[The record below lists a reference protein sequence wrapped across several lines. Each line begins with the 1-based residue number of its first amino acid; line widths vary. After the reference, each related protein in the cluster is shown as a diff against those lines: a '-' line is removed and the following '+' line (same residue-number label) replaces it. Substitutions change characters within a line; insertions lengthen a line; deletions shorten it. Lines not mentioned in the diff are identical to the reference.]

1 MMQILCE
8 CCNSDHRSSSTPMA
22 TTSSSAAD
30 PAAAAISPTPSQQHA
45 SSTVT
50 TLDDRR
56 PAGTSSSAGET
67 EPKAAVEPQEY
78 PRRPG
83 WPDCSYY
90 VEFGSCKF
98 GMGCLYN
105 HPAKHAGGCD
115 KLEHPQRPGEHDCLH
130 YLRFGRCK
138 YGMNCRFNHPPDRVP
153 QQQVYFPWKACH
165 CHHSEGKSE
174 AEQVKLNF
182 IGLPLRPGTGL
193 CSYYMNRGIC
203 KFGSNCKFHHPNP
216 GSGHEKWDGSLQTNQ
231 ISSGVNIYSVLDHGE
246 LNEQPVPSKDG
257 FQRGNSCF
265 QPAEQI
271 RYTRD
276 QLLQLRETVDVPKD
290 IMKLIQDINV
300 ELRGEDESW
309 APNETNY
316 VPALSYKRFEET
328 DSHDWHSRSSQNP
341 VVVEEEK
348 FRDDTREAKEPYA
361 LGWKQKQF
369 NNQDQKSFQSDS
381 KTQASPTLALHKAE
395 DPWSIR
401 RGTTP
406 EKYKVLKTVKGI
418 LNLSTPEKFDILKGQ
433 LIEAGITRTDILKD
447 VIDLT
452 LEKAVA
458 EPTLCPMYAQLC
470 SYLNENLTAFPPKNT
485 HCEQITFKQALSDK
499 CQQAFEIARNVR
511 ADIYKLT
518 GRDQEMERRD
528 KERLVKH
535 QILGKIR
542 LIRDLLKQK
551 MVPDKIVHQIAQA
564 VTDCE
569 NFHFEPL
576 ENVDLLNIIFD
587 GVLDSVLAGTGAN
600 KIVNAI
606 IGTEKCSIASN
617 DVGIIDKDA
626 NRRHEEATLRQS
638 SFSHIV
644 KNEKQ
649 TNSETSVRISEV
661 GCSIS
666 EIMELVVDAGADE
679 GSDEHFIATLLF
691 IKPEYREIFLTLN
704 SPQGRLGWLKR
715 MCKVKE

>member
-22 TTSSSAAD
+22 TTTSSSASD
-30 PAAAAISPTPSQQHA
+30 PAAISPTPSQQHA
-45 SSTVT
+45 SSTVK

-83 WPDCSYY
+83 VPDCSYY

-98 GMGCLYN
+98 GMRCLYN

-138 YGMNCRFNHPPDRVP
+138 YGMNCRFNHPPDRLP

-174 AEQVKLNF
+174 AEHVKLNF
-182 IGLPLRPGTGL
+182 LGLPLRPGTGL

-203 KFGSNCKFHHPNP
+203 KFGSNCKFHHPNS

-246 LNEQPVPSKDG
+246 LNEQPVPSKDD
-257 FQRGNSCF
+257 FQ
-265 QPAEQI
+265 
-271 RYTRD
+271 
-276 QLLQLRETVDVPKD
+276 TVDVPKD

-300 ELRGEDESW
+300 ELRAEDESR

-316 VPALSYKRFEET
+316 ET
-328 DSHDWHSRSSQNP
+328 DSHDWHSRSLQTP
-341 VVVEEEK
+341 VVAEEEK
-348 FRDDTREAKEPYA
+348 SQDDTREAKEPYA
-361 LGWKQKQF
+361 LGWKQKEF
-369 NNQDQKSFQSDS
+369 NKQDQKSFQSDS
-381 KTQASPTLALHKAE
+381 KAQAGPTLALHKAE
-395 DPWSIR
+395 DPWSIQR
-401 RGTTP
+401 STVP

-418 LNLSTPEKFDILKGQ
+418 LNLLTPEKFDILKDQ

-447 VIDLT
+447 VIDLI

-458 EPTLCPMYAQLC
+458 EPTLCPMYAQFC
-470 SYLNENLTAFPPKNT
+470 SYLNENITAFPPKDT

-518 GRDQEMERRD
+518 GREQEMERRD

-551 MVPDKIVHQIAQA
+551 MVPDKIVHHIAQA

-587 GVLDSVLAGTGAN
+587 GVLDSVLPGTEAN
-600 KIVNAI
+600 KVVNAI
-606 IGTEKCSIASN
+606 IGIEKCSIASN
-617 DVGIIDKDA
+617 DAGIIHKDV
-626 NRRHEEATLRQS
+626 NRRNEEAKLQKS
-638 SFSHIV
+638 SNDIPNNLIDPQKNYVVSAFGHPIE
-644 KNEKQ
+644 NEKQ

-661 GCSIS
+661 GCGIS
-666 EIMELVVDAGADE
+666 EIMELIVNAGAEE

-704 SPQGRLGWLKR
+704 SPQGRLRWLKR

>member
-257 FQRGNSCF
+257 FQVSF
-265 QPAEQI
+265 
-271 RYTRD
+271 
-276 QLLQLRETVDVPKD
+276 V
-290 IMKLIQDINV
+290 
-300 ELRGEDESW
+300 
-309 APNETNY
+309 
-316 VPALSYKRFEET
+316 
-328 DSHDWHSRSSQNP
+328 QNI
-341 VVVEEEK
+341 V
-348 FRDDTREAKEPYA
+348 
-361 LGWKQKQF
+361 GF
-369 NNQDQKSFQSDS
+369 NFYGVM
-381 KTQASPTLALHKAE
+381 P
-395 DPWSIR
+395 
-401 RGTTP
+401 
-406 EKYKVLKTVKGI
+406 
-418 LNLSTPEKFDILKGQ
+418 
-433 LIEAGITRTDILKD
+433 
-447 VIDLT
+447 
-452 LEKAVA
+452 
-458 EPTLCPMYAQLC
+458 
-470 SYLNENLTAFPPKNT
+470 NT
-485 HCEQITFKQALSDK
+485 H
-499 CQQAFEIARNVR
+499 
-511 ADIYKLT
+511 
-518 GRDQEMERRD
+518 
-528 KERLVKH
+528 H
-535 QILGKIR
+535 
-542 LIRDLLKQK
+542 
-551 MVPDKIVHQIAQA
+551 
-564 VTDCE
+564 
-569 NFHFEPL
+569 
-576 ENVDLLNIIFD
+576 
-587 GVLDSVLAGTGAN
+587 
-600 KIVNAI
+600 
-606 IGTEKCSIASN
+606 
-617 DVGIIDKDA
+617 
-626 NRRHEEATLRQS
+626 
-638 SFSHIV
+638 
-644 KNEKQ
+644 
-649 TNSETSVRISEV
+649 
-661 GCSIS
+661 
-666 EIMELVVDAGADE
+666 
-679 GSDEHFIATLLF
+679 
-691 IKPEYREIFLTLN
+691 
-704 SPQGRLGWLKR
+704 
-715 MCKVKE
+715 

>member
-1 MMQILCE
+1 MVHDL
-8 CCNSDHRSSSTPMA
+8 RW
-22 TTSSSAAD
+22 
-30 PAAAAISPTPSQQHA
+30 SQPFSHA
-45 SSTVT
+45 
-50 TLDDRR
+50 
-56 PAGTSSSAGET
+56 
-67 EPKAAVEPQEY
+67 
-78 PRRPG
+78 
-83 WPDCSYY
+83 
-90 VEFGSCKF
+90 
-98 GMGCLYN
+98 
-105 HPAKHAGGCD
+105 
-115 KLEHPQRPGEHDCLH
+115 
-130 YLRFGRCK
+130 
-138 YGMNCRFNHPPDRVP
+138 
-153 QQQVYFPWKACH
+153 
-165 CHHSEGKSE
+165 
-174 AEQVKLNF
+174 
-182 IGLPLRPGTGL
+182 
-193 CSYYMNRGIC
+193 
-203 KFGSNCKFHHPNP
+203 
-216 GSGHEKWDGSLQTNQ
+216 
-231 ISSGVNIYSVLDHGE
+231 
-246 LNEQPVPSKDG
+246 
-257 FQRGNSCF
+257 
-265 QPAEQI
+265 
-271 RYTRD
+271 
-276 QLLQLRETVDVPKD
+276 TVDVPKD